1 MLMRKTALLFV
12 VPLALVILSLFA
24 ETSTAQVNSAHSSS
38 GTSSVAASAA
48 PTTLP
53 ISTVPSRTP
62 SGSSSSPTATGDIL
76 MIKLYVGN
84 IPRAEKFYGAL
95 FGAKPA
101 VKIGKGAEIVTF
113 PKGPGLA
120 LLQKRPAD
128 KNKVG
133 GFIIQVPSLSATRA
147 LAVANG
153 AKVQGK
159 YAGSPASQA
168 AQSIDLLDPWGNNVE
183 ILQLG

>member
-1 MLMRKTALLFV
+1 
-12 VPLALVILSLFA
+12 
-24 ETSTAQVNSAHSSS
+24 
-38 GTSSVAASAA
+38 
-48 PTTLP
+48 
-53 ISTVPSRTP
+53 
-62 SGSSSSPTATGDIL
+62 

-84 IPRAEKFYGAL
+84 IPKAEKFYGAL
-95 FGAKPA
+95 FGAKLA
-101 VKIGKGAEIVTF
+101 LKIGNGAQIVTF
-113 PKGPGLA
+113 PKGPGLV
-120 LLQKRPAD
+120 LLQKNRSD

-133 GFIIQVPSLSATRA
+133 GFIIQVPSLSVTRA

-159 YAGSPASQA
+159 FAGSPNNQA

>member
-1 MLMRKTALLFV
+1 
-12 VPLALVILSLFA
+12 
-24 ETSTAQVNSAHSSS
+24 
-38 GTSSVAASAA
+38 
-48 PTTLP
+48 
-53 ISTVPSRTP
+53 
-62 SGSSSSPTATGDIL
+62 

-95 FGAKPA
+95 FGAKLA
-101 VKIGKGAEIVTF
+101 VKLGKYAQIVTF

-120 LLQKRPAD
+120 LLQKTAAD

-159 YAGSPASQA
+159 YAGTPASQA